1 MKKYIQPS
9 VDVIEVET
17 LGVIATSTTFEIYSS
32 EESADQLIGRQRT
45 NSWTSEDR

>member
-17 LGVIATSTTFEIYSS
+17 LGVIATSTTFEIYS
-32 EESADQLIGRQRT
+32 EESADQLIGRQRI